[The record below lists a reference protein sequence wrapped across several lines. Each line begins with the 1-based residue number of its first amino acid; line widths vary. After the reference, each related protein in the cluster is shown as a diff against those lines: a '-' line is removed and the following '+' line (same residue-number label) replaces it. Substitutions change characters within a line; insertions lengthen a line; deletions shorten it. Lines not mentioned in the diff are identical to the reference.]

1 MGDPKQGIK
10 MTTTTTQAGERPC
23 NLADS
28 NDLSTT
34 MSNRG
39 ADSTQPAGRPDPQLD
54 DSSGQFF
61 FQVNNIKS
69 MMAFLFSSL
78 FLLLSLVLVMAAVY
92 QFMSTVFD
100 ESTDLIS
107 VSIKSINILVISLA
121 MYELGVGV
129 GKEYIKCETGDNV
142 FFNIRRTIT
151 RFVGTVCIAVV
162 LEALIMI
169 IKYSQQDMAGNL
181 YYPVAIMMG
190 GAVLLASLGAFLAM
204 TRGHT
209 E

>member
-1 MGDPKQGIK
+1 MS
-10 MTTTTTQAGERPC
+10 TTTS
-23 NLADS
+23 LAADHSDS
-28 NDLSTT
+28 VCKTPDQ
-34 MSNRG
+34 G
-39 ADSTQPAGRPDPQLD
+39 AEISVVGCGSESGMTDGKDQFLD
-54 DSSGQFF
+54 
-61 FQVNNIKS
+61 QVTNIKS

-78 FLLLSLVLVMAAVY
+78 FLLLSLVLAVASVY
-92 QFMSTVFD
+92 QFMNTVFN

-107 VSIKSINILVISLA
+107 VTIKSINILVISLA

-129 GKEYIKCETGDNV
+129 GKEYINCESGDNI

-169 IKYSQQDMAGNL
+169 IKYSQLDMAGNL
-181 YYPVAIMMG
+181 FYPVAIMVG
-190 GAVLLASLGAFLAM
+190 GAVLLASLGMFLSM

>member
-1 MGDPKQGIK
+1 MNI
-10 MTTTTTQAGERPC
+10 TTTWTGDQAANPANYSVSPGNMPNQGNEYTSAAC
-23 NLADS
+23 CSESAIAN
-28 NDLSTT
+28 NK
-34 MSNRG
+34 
-39 ADSTQPAGRPDPQLD
+39 QPFLY
-54 DSSGQFF
+54 
-61 FQVNNIKS
+61 QVSNIKS
-69 MMAFLFSSL
+69 VMAFLFSSL
-78 FLLLSLVLVMAAVY
+78 FLLLSLVLVLASVY
-92 QFMSTVFD
+92 QFTSTVFT
-100 ESTDLIS
+100 ESNDLIT

-129 GKEYIKCETGDNV
+129 GKEYISCETGDNV

-169 IKYSQQDMAGNL
+169 IKYSQLEMAGNL
-181 YYPVAIMMG
+181 FYPVAIMVG
-190 GAVLLASLGAFLAM
+190 GAVLLASLGAFLSM

>member
-1 MGDPKQGIK
+1 MS
-10 MTTTTTQAGERPC
+10 TTTTQADSQLCNTPDGRDSAGSSTNQGGEFTHAACR
-23 NLADS
+23 
-28 NDLSTT
+28 TE
-34 MSNRG
+34 
-39 ADSTQPAGRPDPQLD
+39 PQARN
-54 DSSGQFF
+54 GNEQFF
-61 FQVNNIKS
+61 FQVNNVRS

-78 FLLLSLVLVMAAVY
+78 FLLLSLVLVLASVY
-92 QFMSTVFD
+92 EFMDNVFD

-129 GKEYIKCETGDNV
+129 GKEYINCEPGDNI

-169 IKYSQQDMAGNL
+169 IKYSQLDMAGNL
-181 YYPVAIMMG
+181 FYPVAIMVG
-190 GAVLLASLGAFLAM
+190 GGVLLASLGVFLSM

>member
-1 MGDPKQGIK
+1 MNN
-10 MTTTTTQAGERPC
+10 TTTQAGEQSC
-23 NLADS
+23 NPADRS
-28 NDLSTT
+28 NLQTNVSKHGAEPPQTT
-34 MSNRG
+34 GGPEAQDNEP
-39 ADSTQPAGRPDPQLD
+39 T
-54 DSSGQFF
+54 GQFF
-61 FQVNNIKS
+61 FQVNDIKS

-78 FLLLSLVLVMAAVY
+78 FLLLSLLLVVSAVH
-92 QFMSTVFD
+92 QFISTVFD
-100 ESTDLIS
+100 ESTDLIT

-169 IKYSQQDMAGNL
+169 IKYSQQEMAGNL
-181 YYPVAIMMG
+181 YYPVAIMVG
-190 GAVLLASLGAFLAM
+190 GAVLLASLGAFLSM

>member
-1 MGDPKQGIK
+1 MSGSTALTGDP
-10 MTTTTTQAGERPC
+10 
-23 NLADS
+23 LS
-28 NDLSTT
+28 NQ
-34 MSNRG
+34 MSNVSENTAEHTRPAEISEAGSYSG
-39 ADSTQPAGRPDPQLD
+39 AINFFGWAGNL
-54 DSSGQFF
+54 
-61 FQVNNIKS
+61 KS

-78 FLLLSLVLVMAAVY
+78 FLLLSLVLVVASVF
-92 QFMSTVFD
+92 QFMNNVFD
-100 ESTDLIS
+100 DSTDLIS
-107 VSIKSINILVISLA
+107 VAIKSINILVISLA

-129 GKEYIKCETGDNV
+129 GKEYINCESGDNI

-169 IKYSQQDMAGNL
+169 IKYSQLDMAGNL
-181 YYPVAIMMG
+181 FYPVAIMLG
-190 GAVLLASLGAFLAM
+190 SGVLLASLGVFLSM

>member
-1 MGDPKQGIK
+1 MNN
-10 MTTTTTQAGERPC
+10 TTT
-23 NLADS
+23 LAD
-28 NDLSTT
+28 D
-34 MSNRG
+34 R
-39 ADSTQPAGRPDPQLD
+39 
-54 DSSGQFF
+54 SGQPTGHNDSPANIADQRAGFETAACGAESRVFNNKDQFF
-61 FQVNNIKS
+61 NQVTSIKS

-78 FLLLSLVLVMAAVY
+78 FLLLSLVLVVASVY
-92 QFMSTVFD
+92 QFMSTVFE

-107 VSIKSINILVISLA
+107 VTIKSINILVISLA

-129 GKEYIKCETGDNV
+129 GKEYIHCESGDNI

-169 IKYSQQDMAGNL
+169 IKYSQLDMAGNL
-181 YYPVAIMMG
+181 FYPVAIMVG
-190 GAVLLASLGAFLAM
+190 GGVLLASLGAFLSM

>member
-1 MGDPKQGIK
+1 MNNTTTLAGDQSGDPAEHNDSPAHL
-10 MTTTTTQAGERPC
+10 AGQRAEF
-23 NLADS
+23 
-28 NDLSTT
+28 T
-34 MSNRG
+34 
-39 ADSTQPAGRPDPQLD
+39 PAARSAESRVFNNKD
-54 DSSGQFF
+54 QFF
-61 FQVNNIKS
+61 NQVTNIKS

-78 FLLLSLVLVMAAVY
+78 FLLLSLVLVVASVY

-107 VSIKSINILVISLA
+107 VAIKSINILVISLA

-129 GKEYIKCETGDNV
+129 GKEYINCESGDNI

-169 IKYSQQDMAGNL
+169 IKYSQLDMAGNL
-181 YYPVAIMMG
+181 FYPVAIMVG
-190 GAVLLASLGAFLAM
+190 GGVLLASLGVFLSM

>member
-1 MGDPKQGIK
+1 MN
-10 MTTTTTQAGERPC
+10 TTTTRAGEQSC
-23 NLADS
+23 NSPDS
-28 NDLSTT
+28 NDLKTT
-34 MSNRG
+34 IAKPGSEQQAYN
-39 ADSTQPAGRPDPQLD
+39 AGD
-54 DSSGQFF
+54 QFF

-78 FLLLSLVLVMAAVY
+78 FLLLSLVLIMAAVY
-92 QFMSTVFD
+92 QFISTVFD

-181 YYPVAIMMG
+181 FYPVAIMVG
-190 GAVLLASLGAFLAM
+190 GGVLLASLGAFLSM

>member
-1 MGDPKQGIK
+1 
-10 MTTTTTQAGERPC
+10 
-23 NLADS
+23 
-28 NDLSTT
+28 
-34 MSNRG
+34 
-39 ADSTQPAGRPDPQLD
+39 
-54 DSSGQFF
+54 
-61 FQVNNIKS
+61 

-78 FLLLSLVLVMAAVY
+78 FLLLSLVLVVASVY
-92 QFMSTVFD
+92 QFMNTVFD

-107 VSIKSINILVISLA
+107 VTIKSINILVISLA

-129 GKEYIKCETGDNV
+129 GKEYINCESGDNI

-169 IKYSQQDMAGNL
+169 IKYSQLDMAGNL
-181 YYPVAIMMG
+181 FYPVAIMVG
-190 GAVLLASLGAFLAM
+190 GAVLLASLGVFLSM

>member
-1 MGDPKQGIK
+1 MNNS
-10 MTTTTTQAGERPC
+10 TT
-23 NLADS
+23 LADDQPGNAS
-28 NDLSTT
+28 EAN
-34 MSNRG
+34 G
-39 ADSTQPAGRPDPQLD
+39 AALTQSSC
-54 DSSGQFF
+54 SSGLQLQDNTGLFLN
-61 FQVNNIKS
+61 QVDNIKS

-78 FLLLSLVLVMAAVY
+78 FLSLSLVLVVASVY

-100 ESTDLIS
+100 DSTDLIS
-107 VSIKSINILVISLA
+107 VTIKSINILVISLA
-121 MYELGVGV
+121 MYELGVGIS
-129 GKEYIKCETGDNV
+129 KEYISCESGDNI

-169 IKYSQQDMAGNL
+169 IKYSQLDMAGNL
-181 YYPVAIMMG
+181 FYPVAIMLG
-190 GAVLLASLGAFLAM
+190 GGVLLASLGVFLSM

>member
-1 MGDPKQGIK
+1 MS
-10 MTTTTTQAGERPC
+10 TTTTQADSQLCNTPDGRDSAGSSTNQGGEFTHAACRAEPQAR
-23 NLADS
+23 NG
-28 NDLSTT
+28 ND
-34 MSNRG
+34 
-39 ADSTQPAGRPDPQLD
+39 
-54 DSSGQFF
+54 QFF
-61 FQVNNIKS
+61 FQVNNVRS

-78 FLLLSLVLVMAAVY
+78 FLLLSLVLVLASVY
-92 QFMSTVFD
+92 EFMDSVFD

-129 GKEYIKCETGDNV
+129 GKEYINCEPGDNI

-169 IKYSQQDMAGNL
+169 IKYSQLDMAGNL
-181 YYPVAIMMG
+181 FYPVAIMVG
-190 GAVLLASLGAFLAM
+190 GGVLLASLGVFLSM

>member
-1 MGDPKQGIK
+1 MN
-10 MTTTTTQAGERPC
+10 TTTSLAADRSDSACKIPGQGAG
-23 NLADS
+23 
-28 NDLSTT
+28 LSAAACRSASG
-34 MSNRG
+34 MIDG
-39 ADSTQPAGRPDPQLD
+39 K
-54 DSSGQFF
+54 GQFF
-61 FQVNNIKS
+61 DQVTHMKS

-78 FLLLSLVLVMAAVY
+78 FLLLSLVLAVASVY

-107 VSIKSINILVISLA
+107 VAIKSINILVISLA

-129 GKEYIKCETGDNV
+129 GKEYINCESGDNI

-169 IKYSQQDMAGNL
+169 IKYSQLDMAGNL
-181 YYPVAIMMG
+181 FYPVAIMLG
-190 GAVLLASLGAFLAM
+190 GGVLLASLGVFLSM

>member
-1 MGDPKQGIK
+1 MN
-10 MTTTTTQAGERPC
+10 TTSSLSGTQSE
-23 NLADS
+23 NLAAHNDS
-28 NDLSTT
+28 
-34 MSNRG
+34 
-39 ADSTQPAGRPDPQLD
+39 PASIPDQNSEFPPAACRPETRVVDAKD
-54 DSSGQFF
+54 QFF
-61 FQVNNIKS
+61 DQVTNVKS
-69 MMAFLFSSL
+69 AMAFLFSSL
-78 FLLLSLVLVMAAVY
+78 FLLLSLVLVVASVY

-107 VSIKSINILVISLA
+107 VTIKSINILVISLA

-129 GKEYIKCETGDNV
+129 GKEYINCEHGDNI

-169 IKYSQQDMAGNL
+169 IKYSQLDMAGNL
-181 YYPVAIMMG
+181 FYPVAIMLG
-190 GAVLLASLGAFLAM
+190 GGVLLASLGVFLSM

>member
-1 MGDPKQGIK
+1 MN
-10 MTTTTTQAGERPC
+10 TTTTLTGNQSG
-23 NLADS
+23 NSVDHSDS
-28 NDLSTT
+28 P
-34 MSNRG
+34 
-39 ADSTQPAGRPDPQLD
+39 DSIPNQRAEFAPTACRSEVRSVDGKDH
-54 DSSGQFF
+54 FF
-61 FQVNNIKS
+61 DQVTNVKS

-78 FLLLSLVLVMAAVY
+78 FLLLSLVLVVASVY

-107 VSIKSINILVISLA
+107 VTIKSINILVISLA

-129 GKEYIKCETGDNV
+129 GKEYINCEPGDNI

-169 IKYSQQDMAGNL
+169 IKYSQLDMAGNL
-181 YYPVAIMMG
+181 FYPVAIMLG
-190 GAVLLASLGAFLAM
+190 GGVLLASLGVFLSM